1 MNNRNNLIENYVNFI
16 LNSDEKTF
24 NEIMIIF
31 ENKNNNIDFELFKAL
46 DLMSKDFHKNSE
58 KYFKAQKVLKTRNL
72 EALKLFFAGDDSNT
86 RKIID
91 RIFEILSNDELL
103 YKFLEYDNNIEDFS
117 IDGHPI
123 QVENYLL
130 HLNRIFSEDSKYG
143 ILKDKNKIIDK
154 FYIPNIDLYLERCS
168 KIFDTINLER
178 YLNPAYTFKIPPH
191 SNIIDRHIKKTD
203 DEPVWNINQ
212 ELKNCVFRDV
222 PKELSLEEQATLIYC
237 KLCKELSYDDNYFYK
252 DYGISNPPSS
262 FFSKETLENIVPGS
276 KVTCWDFS
284 RILAKFIDDLDGDIH
299 SVIISDGE
307 NEEHFFVGFYT
318 NKVSAILEAID
329 LYSHSSNDLMKAKNG
344 IQLEGIEAISDKY
357 GILEKSIEKVYP
369 IVFKSPLIS
378 LDDYISKL
386 KEIPKND
393 IPNNLEAKLK
403 SFIQAMNSK
412 KITGDEAVQTFTAF
426 HHFGYFDES
435 LDRAFIGKLTHEEN
449 QEKSY
454 RRMILIR
461 PHSKSKAKPGDVLYL
476 LNSDPLEL
484 STILSE
490 EIVKNLNSGLFV
502 YENKRR
508 KIPGIYKE
516 I

>member
-1 MNNRNNLIENYVNFI
+1 MNNKNNLIEKYVNFI

-24 NEIMIIF
+24 HDIMNIL
-31 ENKNNNIDFELFKAL
+31 ENKSNSIDFELFKAL
-46 DLMSKDFHKNSE
+46 DLMFQDFQENSE
-58 KYFKAQKVLKTRNL
+58 KYLKAKKVLQTRNL
-72 EALKLFFAGDDSNT
+72 EALKSSFAGDDFNAK
-86 RKIID
+86 KIID

-103 YKFLEYDNNIEDFS
+103 YKFLEYDNNIETFS

-123 QVENYLL
+123 QIENYLL

-154 FYIPNIDLYLERCS
+154 FYIPDIDLYLKRCS
-168 KIFDTINLER
+168 KIFDTINPER
-178 YLNPAYTFKIPPH
+178 YLNPSYTFKIPPH
-191 SNIIDRHIKKTD
+191 SNIVDRHIKETG
-203 DEPVWNINQ
+203 DEPDWNISP
-212 ELKNCVFRDV
+212 ELKNCVFRDM
-222 PKELSLEEQATLIYC
+222 PKEFSLEEQAVFIYC
-237 KLCKELSYDDNYFYK
+237 NLCKELSYDDNYLYK
-252 DYGISNPPSS
+252 DYGITNPPSP

-284 RILAKFIDDLDGDIH
+284 RILSKFINDLDGDIH
-299 SVIISDGE
+299 SVIISDGKDE
-307 NEEHFFVGFYT
+307 AHFFVGFYS
-318 NKVSAILEAID
+318 NRVSATLEAID
-329 LYSHSSNDLMKAKNG
+329 LYSHSSNDLMKAKNR

-357 GILEKSIEKVYP
+357 GILKKSIEKVYP
-369 IVFKSPLIS
+369 IVFKSPLIP

-386 KEIPKND
+386 KEIPKTD
-393 IPNNLEAKLK
+393 IPNNLEAKLN
-403 SFIQAMNSK
+403 SFIQAMNSR

-426 HHFGYFDES
+426 HHFGYFGES
-435 LDRAFIGKLTHEEN
+435 LDRAFIGKLTQEEN
-449 QEKSY
+449 KGKSY

-484 STILSE
+484 STIFSE
-490 EIVKNLNSGLFV
+490 DIVKNLNSGLFV
-502 YENKRR
+502 YENKRH